1 MIREDT
7 GNALRLRKDMEPSDI
22 KVIMD
27 LVRDM
32 ENPCAQNL
40 WAKME
45 REAITSPKF
54 I

>member
-1 MIREDT
+1 
-7 GNALRLRKDMEPSDI
+7 MEPSDI

-32 ENPCAQNL
+32 ENPYTQHL

-45 REAITSPKF
+45 REAIFKP
-54 I
+54 IMAILNG